1 MNIYFQDIM
10 ERIRMHYKKMTNT
23 ERIIADFFLSNTE
36 KMEFSAK
43 AVAARLH
50 VSEPAMTRF
59 SKKSGFPGIGN
70 SSIYMKLIFRRY
82 SVMMRSCCT
91 ELLIPTRKYCCILT
105 AGLPNRFTGSAN
117 LYRRLP
123 GFTFS
128 PWAAPPARRGSSS
141 CVSCGWGFW
150 WKLSTI
156 RT

>member
-59 SKKSGFPGIGN
+59 SKKIGFSGYREFQYLYEIN
-70 SSIYMKLIFRRY
+70 FQM
-82 SVMMRSCCT
+82 VQCDDE
-91 ELLIPTRKYCCILT
+91 ELLHRIIDTYQKILLHFD
-105 AGLPNRFTGSAN
+105 GGFTSSAN
-117 LYRRLP
+117 LYPRLP
-123 GFTFS
+123 GFIFS
-128 PWAAPPARRGSSS
+128 PWAAPPVRRGSSS

-150 WKLSTI
+150 WRLSTI